1 MWQIWYIHCLF
12 LHWYIMH
19 NYKNCDLIFKGSKM
33 SWFFPRLIWFR
44 CTEENIILSPE
55 TWDAAPGL
63 VTVVVPMEWWVMQQL
78 CWIWWQQRCCG
89 RRLLECSWKDLQMLF
104 RAKTFSQPPILVQVQ
119 PAEAGL
125 QLHAGPAGS
134 IWQVELRVGA
144 FSREIDQS
152 RRQFSSC
159 HMRQRPCTL
168 SDKPYWSCF
177 LKGRVPWEPERK
189 IQYLQGQNVFRPS
202 ACMSSFFLLPFKIFP
217 AFSLKLVTSFPT
229 LVAAFFLH
237 LLQSLLL
244 YLPRTVCF
252 PWLLHFVGNLK
263 SCWQLI
269 FLYCWFSCE
278 WCTLLLMLSAGHLVY
293 RIEMLL
299 QCSRCVNWLQHCA
312 LGVSPG
318 GSTAQLELALMR
330 IGTGIF
336 LPPTLPES

>member
-1 MWQIWYIHCLF
+1 MWQIWYIYCLP

-134 IWQVELRVGA
+134 IWQVELGVGA

-152 RRQFSSC
+152 RRQSSSC

-168 SDKPYWSCF
+168 YQTSLTGLAFWKAVCPGNLRGRFSTSKVRMF
-177 LKGRVPWEPERK
+177 LGLVLAWV
-189 IQYLQGQNVFRPS
+189 L
-202 ACMSSFFLLPFKIFP
+202 SFCCLSRYFLL
-217 AFSLKLVTSFPT
+217 SV
-229 LVAAFFLH
+229 
-237 LLQSLLL
+237 
-244 YLPRTVCF
+244 
-252 PWLLHFVGNLK
+252 W
-263 SCWQLI
+263 
-269 FLYCWFSCE
+269 
-278 WCTLLLMLSAGHLVY
+278 
-293 RIEMLL
+293 
-299 QCSRCVNWLQHCA
+299 NW
-312 LGVSPG
+312 
-318 GSTAQLELALMR
+318 
-330 IGTGIF
+330 
-336 LPPTLPES
+336 